1 MHIDRTKRG
10 KDLMEKCGYARGGLA
25 RHPDAAQDKALI
37 GKMIHKAEHD
47 KGEKPT
53 EFARGGAPRS
63 KAPRHVTTNVI
74 VAPQGGQRVAPPAG
88 GLPITPR
95 PPVAPAPM
103 AAPPMRGG
111 MGAPPPP
118 MRRGGR
124 TRGC

>member
-10 KDLMEKCGYARGGLA
+10 KDMLEKCGYARGGLA
-25 RHPDAAQDKALI
+25 RHPDAAQDKKLI
-37 GKMIHKAEHD
+37 GDMIHKAERE

-63 KAPRHVTTNVI
+63 KAGKHVTNVI
-74 VAPQGGQRVAPPAG
+74 IAPQGPRVAPPAG
-88 GLPITPR
+88 GAPVVPR
-95 PPVAPAPM
+95 PPAAPGPM

-111 MGAPPPP
+111 APMGAPP

-124 TRGC
+124 ARGC